1 MKFID
6 LSHIISSELP
16 VFPED
21 EPVSVSMNKEIER
34 DGYTNFQLRTEMHV
48 GTHVDGPMHLTID
61 QRFISEIPLDRF
73 AGKGVLINVQ
83 GVERITLKEV
93 ESKKIESDRIVLFF
107 SGFDKKFGTEE
118 YFHNYPVF
126 EEETI
131 DFLVKQ
137 GVKMIGIDWF
147 SPDRAPYPL
156 HKILLENN
164 ILILE
169 NLKNLDQLIDK
180 DFEIFAFPLKIEADS
195 SIVRAVA
202 RQ

>member
-48 GTHVDGPMHLTID
+48 GTHVDGPMHMIND

-118 YFHNYPVF
+118 YFYNYPVF